1 MYLRSVMVTGASRG
15 LGLEIVKQLATASYC
30 QKIVASC
37 RNPEEA
43 ETLMNLQKSNSHK
56 ISVKKLDVDNIDSY
70 ESFVEDLK
78 VIFSFENACKIEVFT

>member
-15 LGLEIVKQLATASYC
+15 LGLEIVKQLAVSSYC

-78 VIFSFENACKIEVFT
+78 VIFSFENG